1 MRTAVMLL
9 LFAHVSADAEA
20 EPGWGTIGRG
30 ILTAGKYSVKG
41 ASYLLSAG
49 SFGYTGYF
57 LYDDIF
63 GEPMELPEEYKQLEN
78 FLKSY
83 QDAIR
88 ELKNSTLERAI
99 EQKDNHKT
107 QETVVINFM
116 IVLVILFVVV
126 FFYELKSYLKERR
139 KTQSPANGEV
149 AV

>member
-1 MRTAVMLL
+1 MGSIYPSIKMRTAVMFL

-49 SFGYTGYF
+49 SFSYTGYF

-116 IVLVILFVVV
+116 IVLVILFVVI

-139 KTQSPANGEV
+139 
-149 AV
+149 

>member
-20 EPGWGTIGRG
+20 EPGWGRTIGRG

-41 ASYLLSAG
+41 AR
-49 SFGYTGYF
+49 
-57 LYDDIF
+57 
-63 GEPMELPEEYKQLEN
+63 
-78 FLKSY
+78 
-83 QDAIR
+83 IR

-126 FFYELKSYLKERR
+126 FF
-139 KTQSPANGEV
+139 TN
-149 AV
+149 